1 MENLTRMCPGCG
13 GALQSGLENYKY
25 TACALPNITLLN
37 VEVSRCRGCG
47 EEIASIPHID
57 ALHHE
62 IAFAIIKKYARLTPA
77 EIRYLRKHLGLS
89 GVSFAELMGVDATTV
104 SRWESEKM
112 GQPMGPQAERLLRL
126 LVARIRP
133 VGEYPAETL
142 ARVAQGQPIPIRLG
156 LMPRDEGWETQS
168 P

>member
-1 MENLTRMCPGCG
+1 MANETRICPGCG
-13 GALQSGLENYKY
+13 GTLQSGRENYKY
-25 TACALPNITLLN
+25 TACGLPNITLMN
-37 VEVSRCRGCG
+37 VEVSRCKNCG
-47 EEIASIPHID
+47 EEIPDIPHVE
-57 ALHHE
+57 ALHRE
-62 IAFAIIKKYARLTPA
+62 IAFAIIKKHARLTPA
-77 EIRYLRKHLGLS
+77 EIRYLRKYLGLS

-112 GQPMGPQAERLLRL
+112 AQPMGPQAERLLRL

-156 LMPRDEGWETQS
+156 LMPRDEGWETQAA
-168 P
+168 